1 MRSFRFFLMVLLG
14 IATVDVAGA
23 QTVQLPTFYFAA
35 VGTTVSVPDRGSAL
49 LGGIGRS
56 GSFSGSRGL
65 PLAGKVPGVGRLAR
79 NRSLV
84 HATGAGNIHV
94 TATIIDHAELDKA
107 VLAQATSRAAVDH
120 RAVFLSRKVGRR
132 QDTATGAGSSAGVAD
147 LSVSEIRRRSLAD
160 AQQLEREARQLYERG
175 RRAEDT
181 AKYRVATIYYQMA
194 TRRSAGQV
202 KEQAL
207 ARVEVLEDKVRAG
220 HVAVRSR

>member
-1 MRSFRFFLMVLLG
+1 MRSFRFFLIVLLG

-23 QTVQLPTFYFAA
+23 QTVQLPTFHFAA
-35 VGTTVSVPDRGSAL
+35 VGTTVSVPDRGLAL

-56 GSFSGSRGL
+56 GNFSGSRGL

-120 RAVFLSRKVGRR
+120 RAVFLSRNVGRR
-132 QDTATGAGSSAGVAD
+132 QDAGSLAGMAG
-147 LSVSEIRRRSLAD
+147 LSVSEIPRRSLAD

-194 TRRSAGQV
+194 TRQSAGQV

-207 ARVEVLEDKVRAG
+207 ARIAVLEDNGRAG
-220 HVAVRSR
+220 RVAVRAR